1 MTPTID
7 ALARQWFE
15 QVWNQGNEAAI
26 DRMLA
31 PDGRVHGLGGEM
43 VGPDGFKPMWRTFRA
58 AFSDLHVTV
67 ERTIVDGDTCVA
79 QVRVRG
85 RHTGDALG
93 APASGRQVII
103 DGVTILRSDGDQFVE
118 GWNVFDFLGMY
129 QQLGWVANPV
139 LPVAGVG

>member
-1 MTPTID
+1 MRPTTD
-7 ALARQWFE
+7 EMARQWFE
-15 QVWNQGNEAAI
+15 QVWNQGNEEAI

-31 PDGRVHGLGGEM
+31 PDGRIHGLGGEM
-43 VGPDGFKPMWRTFRA
+43 VGPGGFKPMWRTFRS

-93 APASGRQVII
+93 APASGRQIII

-139 LPVAGVG
+139 MPVAGVG